1 MMMAIPPNNGDDDG
15 NSAFRDLIGR
25 KQVVVDWVGLGPRT
39 RTDLISTL
47 DRHRPAAHRRVYSH
61 FKSTLSLSP
70 CERKPLVE

>member
-1 MMMAIPPNNGDDDG
+1 MMMIPPNNDDDDDG

-25 KQVVVDWVGLGPRT
+25 KQVLDWVGLGPRT

-47 DRHRPAAHRRVYSH
+47 DRHRPAAHRRFYSH